1 MNKCLVTRLS
11 GVVNNTSLFKLGEM
25 RIKVEKVKTPNSATQ
40 GFTFSFNKQ
49 ATLSILGDG
58 YFTDAN
64 LTNNLGKEMQV
75 EPNTSTNIYVSNND
89 ITLCISDKYSIVNFS
104 NHGGNS
110 TLATQSDLSN
120 KAIDLEQFKYSK
132 SIEYIDLV
140 KASVVGDLSALSECT
155 LLKSFNVYSTPLTGE
170 ISALKK
176 MTALIGIA
184 LSNTQVNGDISALKD
199 LVSLQSAKI
208 ISSESIN
215 GDIESL
221 KKLASL
227 TTLTIGSTNGLI
239 TGDIANLGNMSKL
252 SELSLT
258 PIKLTGDLASL
269 PAVCRFIS
277 FKESKG
283 ASFTW
288 GTRPSSSKII
298 AIAGV
303 VPISNIDK
311 MLQDQAQCQVGFTS
325 SDATYYK
332 TIAVTGT
339 RTSASDDAVQAL
351 QAKGY
356 TVSVYSA

>member
-11 GVVNNTSLFKLGEM
+11 GVVNNPSLLKLGEM
-25 RIKVEKVKTPNSATQ
+25 RIKVEKVKSPNSSTQ
-40 GFTFSFNKQ
+40 GFAFTFNKQ

-58 YFTDAN
+58 YFTDEN

-75 EPNTSTNIYVSNND
+75 EPNTSTAIYVSNND
-89 ITLCISDKYSIVNFS
+89 ITLCISDKYSIINF
-104 NHGGNS
+104 NNFGRNS
-110 TLATQSDLSN
+110 SSATQNNLSN

-132 SIEYIDLV
+132 SIEYIDLI
-140 KASVVGDLSALSECT
+140 KASVAGDLSALSECI
-155 LLKSFNVYSTPLTGE
+155 LLKSINVYSTPLIGD
-170 ISALKK
+170 ISAFKK
-176 MTALIGIA
+176 MTALIGLS

-199 LVSLQSAKI
+199 LISLQNVKV
-208 ISSESIN
+208 ISSEPIN

-221 KKLASL
+221 KKLTSL
-227 TTLTIGSTNGLI
+227 TTLTIGSTKGLI
-239 TGDIANLGNMSKL
+239 TGNIANLSNMSKL
-252 SELSLT
+252 SELNLT
-258 PIKLTGDLASL
+258 PAKFTGDLASL

-277 FKESKG
+277 FKENKG
-283 ASFTW
+283 SSFTW

-298 AIAGV
+298 AMAGI

-325 SDATYYK
+325 SDAINYK

>member
-1 MNKCLVTRLS
+1 MDKCLVTRLS
-11 GVVNNTSLFKLGEM
+11 GAVNNTSLFKLGEM
-25 RIKVEKVKTPNSATQ
+25 RIKVEKVKTPNSSTQ
-40 GFTFSFNKQ
+40 GFAFTFNKQ

-64 LTNNLGKEMQV
+64 LTGNLGKEMQV
-75 EPNTSTNIYVSNND
+75 KPNTSTNIYVSNND
-89 ITLCISDKYSIVNFS
+89 ITLSISDKYSITSFNVY
-104 NHGGNS
+104 GNNS
-110 TLATQSDLSN
+110 VSAMQNDISN
-120 KAIDLEQFKYSK
+120 KVVDLEQFKYSK
-132 SIEYIDLV
+132 VIEFFALI
-140 KASVVGDLSALSECT
+140 KASVVGDLSALGECT
-155 LLKSFNVYSTPLTGE
+155 LMKSISIYNAPLTGD
-170 ISALKK
+170 IRALKK
-176 MTALIGIA
+176 MTALKSVA

-199 LVSLQSAKI
+199 LISLQNAKI

-221 KKLASL
+221 KKLVSL
-227 TTLTIGSTNGLI
+227 TTLAIGSTNGLL
-239 TGDIANLGNMSKL
+239 TGDIANLSNISKL
-252 SELSLT
+252 SELNLT

-269 PAVCRFIS
+269 PSACRFIS

-298 AIAGV
+298 AMAGV

-325 SDATYYK
+325 SDAMHYK

-351 QAKGY
+351 QTKGY

>member
-1 MNKCLVTRLS
+1 MSKCLVTKLS

-25 RIKVEKVKTPNSATQ
+25 RIKVESVKSPNSNTQ
-40 GFTFSFNKQ
+40 GFSFTFNKQ

-58 YFTDAN
+58 YFTDEN
-64 LTNNLGKEMQV
+64 LSNNLGKEKQV
-75 EPNTSTNIYVSNND
+75 EPNTNTVIYVSNND
-89 ITLCISDKYSIVNFS
+89 ITLCVSDKYSITNFNNFGRKSS
-104 NHGGNS
+104 NVIQNS
-110 TLATQSDLSN
+110 LSN
-120 KAIDLEQFKYSK
+120 KVIDLEQFKYSK

-140 KASVVGDLSALSECT
+140 KASVVGDLSDLSECI
-155 LLKSFNVYSTPLTGE
+155 LLKLINVYSTPLIGD
-170 ISALKK
+170 ISAFKK
-176 MTALIGIA
+176 MTALIGLS

-199 LVSLQSAKI
+199 LISLQNVKV

-215 GDIESL
+215 GNIESL
-221 KKLASL
+221 KKLTSL
-227 TTLTIGSTNGLI
+227 TKLIIGSTKGLI
-239 TGDIANLGNMSKL
+239 TGDIANLSNMSKL
-252 SELSLT
+252 SELILS
-258 PIKLTGDLASL
+258 PINLTGDLASL
-269 PAVCRFIS
+269 PAACRFIS

-298 AIAGV
+298 AMAGV
-303 VPISNIDK
+303 APISNIDK

-325 SDATYYK
+325 SDTMNYK

-351 QAKGY
+351 QNKGY